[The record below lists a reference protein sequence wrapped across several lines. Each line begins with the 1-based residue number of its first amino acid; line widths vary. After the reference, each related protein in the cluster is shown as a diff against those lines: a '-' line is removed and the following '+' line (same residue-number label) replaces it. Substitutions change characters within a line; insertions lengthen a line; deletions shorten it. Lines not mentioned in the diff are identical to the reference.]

1 MVEEMAHKTPRVYSF
16 SKLLEALKDAW
27 RSAHIRREIGF
38 SPIQMNGR
46 RVGSL
51 KGRDK
56 IV

>member
-27 RSAHIRREIGF
+27 RSAHVRREIRF
-38 SPIQMNGR
+38 SPIQMNGK

-51 KGRDK
+51 KRRDK